1 MNWGSSDVLT
11 MWSFY
16 TKKRAFATARTPTSM
31 MERPMRPFSLGQ
43 GPYGAIYTRYAP
55 SLYGAIYTRYAPLL
69 YGAIYTRYA
78 PLWDNLYTRPM
89 SSVRP

>member
-1 MNWGSSDVLT
+1 
-11 MWSFY
+11 
-16 TKKRAFATARTPTSM
+16 
-31 MERPMRPFSLGQ
+31 MRPFSLGQ
-43 GPYGAIYTRYAP
+43 GPYGAIYTRCAPLLYGAIYTRYAP